1 MYNIF
6 MKLHQ
11 WISSV
16 SGHILIF
23 YLFIEISIR
32 IRFMLCKQN
41 VISYYYHL
49 SIFNYL
55 LYDDLSRS
63 SLLNLPIS
71 KDSFG
76 IIYECC
82 KLLVH
87 VATLRQRQTLCTY
100 VLIDVRAKFIPCP
113 VKSKFAKTYLVIH
126 VLYWFI
132 TISNSSALITKQ
144 W

>member
-1 MYNIF
+1 MHLQGA
-6 MKLHQ
+6 MLH
-11 WISSV
+11 IS
-16 SGHILIF
+16 G
-23 YLFIEISIR
+23 LFIHKKIYAHKISVMYSKFLYFCI
-32 IRFMLCKQN
+32 I
-41 VISYYYHL
+41 
-49 SIFNYL
+49 NYL

-113 VKSKFAKTYLVIH
+113 VKSKFAKTYLVIY
-126 VLYWFI
+126 VLY
-132 TISNSSALITKQ
+132 
-144 W
+144 